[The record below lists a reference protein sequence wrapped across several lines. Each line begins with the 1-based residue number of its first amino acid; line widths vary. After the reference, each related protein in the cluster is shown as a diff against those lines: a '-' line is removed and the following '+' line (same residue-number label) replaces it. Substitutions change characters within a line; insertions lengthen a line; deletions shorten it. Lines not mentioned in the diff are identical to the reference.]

1 MTPKEIFT
9 RLKTIADPKLGDDI
23 VTLGIVEQIDV
34 DPEIVRIQLALHAPH
49 APDETQIASMIRDE
63 LSDIDREIEL
73 VVPQLHT
80 DESVE
85 RPVPSIK
92 NIIAVSSGKGGVGKT
107 TVAVNTAQ
115 ALADRGARV
124 GLLDADL
131 YGPNVPRMIGNGDGP
146 RLDDET
152 DSLHPPKRGGIKVMS
167 LGFLVPDKEA
177 AVMRGP
183 MVDSTLERLLIDVEW
198 GQLDY
203 LVVDLPPGTG
213 DAQLTLAQTVPITG
227 AVIVTTPQSV
237 STDDVHR
244 ALHMFA
250 GQSIPVLGIVENMRT
265 FTCPTCGDDHDLFGR
280 GGGENVAAEY
290 DLPFLGAVPIDP
302 KLREIADDDERIGT
316 FGEEGPTREFREIA
330 NGIANGIGTLR
341 RRGVTT

>member
-1 MTPKEIFT
+1 MTPENIYS
-9 RLKTIADPKLGDDI
+9 RLESIADPKLGDDI

-34 DPEIVRIQLALHAPH
+34 EQELVQLQLALHAPH
-49 APDETQIASMIRDE
+49 SPDEAQIASAIRDE
-63 LSDIDREIEL
+63 LSDIDRELEL
-73 VVPQLHT
+73 VVPRLHG
-80 DESVE
+80 DDSME
-85 RPVPSIK
+85 RPIPSIK

-131 YGPNVPRMIGNGDGP
+131 YGPNVPRMLGNGDGP

-152 DSLHPPKRGGIKVMS
+152 ESLHPPKRGGIKVMS
-167 LGFLVPDKEA
+167 LGFLVPEKEA

-183 MVDSTLERLLIDVEW
+183 IVDSTIERLLVDVEW

-203 LVVDLPPGTG
+203 LIVDLPPGTG
-213 DAQLTLAQTVPITG
+213 DAQLTLAQTVPLTG
-227 AVIVTTPQSV
+227 AVVVTTPQSV
-237 STDDVHR
+237 STDDAHR
-244 ALHMFA
+244 ALHMFSE
-250 GQSIPVLGIVENMRT
+250 QSVPVLGIVENMRT
-265 FTCPTCGDDHDLFGR
+265 FRCPTCGDDHDLFGH

-302 KLREIADDDERIGT
+302 AIRKAADDDERIGT
-316 FGEEGPTREFREIA
+316 RREDGTSKEFRDITDAIA
-330 NGIANGIGTLR
+330 NGVGTLR
-341 RRGVTT
+341 RRGVTA